1 MKNRILRFFS
11 LFTAIILT
19 VTALP
24 INASANTFNRIV
36 NAATEIIVTNEG
48 NYTTVVR
55 NDNGALSL
63 GKICWH
69 GTNAL
74 NLLKEIVAKNPSQ
87 ALNILGNALYNEI
100 ITYSSWDT
108 RIATA
113 SEAAVLSILLS
124 TAESRD
130 VQDKRGWDYISG
142 YVKHGQSLGITEPE
156 ALVFFAD
163 YENQM
168 GRNGAA
174 AFYYQVKSNYG
185 SVNLG
190 TLFSASSKNSR
201 RVRTYNFCATINW
214 GSFSDFPVNEK
225 DTEAP
230 EISDVSV
237 SNITSEGY
245 TVSCSASDNKKV
257 SAVFVAV
264 YFKND
269 GPEKAIWYKQDT
281 TSGAEMTVDIAE
293 FDNREGYYQ
302 TYIYVFDESGNYA
315 YVELN
320 PIKIT
325 PSTPSEPKLSLTI
338 SASSA
343 SVVGDKIRWRAS
355 ATGGSGN
362 YLYSFNLYRD
372 NKEIARRNRSDY
384 KDFEY
389 EIDKTGSY
397 KVMATVYDKV
407 SGKSASVIS
416 AQTDIFTPIVINSFK
431 ANIPAALVGQSI
443 FWEVKAT
450 GGEGELEYSYTLYKD
465 DSVIQSTDFKPDNY
479 KFTYKPSE
487 SGVYNVTVN
496 IKDSRSQVVSFKSE
510 DITVIRPLSAE
521 NITFSNDYAVAG
533 KEVSCSVD
541 VLGGTGNYTCKF
553 SIYCNGRPVITGETD
568 TDEFSFVVTEPGKY
582 NAVVTVTDADT
593 TVTKAAGGKL
603 TVDAT
608 AKKGDANCDG
618 SINASDAR
626 YVLRCSAGFE
636 TVPDAF
642 RYAVDIDEDGRI
654 TASDARRILRV
665 VAQLDTF

>member
-24 INASANTFNRIV
+24 INASANSFNRIV
-36 NAATEIIVTNEG
+36 NAATQIIVTNEG

-168 GRNGAA
+168 GRSGAA

-214 GSFSDFPVNEK
+214 GNFSDYPVNEK

-245 TVSCSASDNKKV
+245 TISCSASDNKKV

-264 YFKND
+264 YFKDD

-281 TSGAEMTVDIAE
+281 TTGAEMTVDIAE
-293 FDNREGYYQ
+293 FDNRTGYYQ
-302 TYIYVFDESGNYA
+302 TYIYVFDEAGNYA

-325 PSTPSEPKLSLTI
+325 PSTPTEPKLSLTV

-343 SVVGDKIRWRAS
+343 SDVGDKIRWRAS

-465 DSVIQSTDFKPDNY
+465 DSVIQSTDFKPENY

-521 NITFSNDYAVAG
+521 NVSFSTDYAVAG

-541 VLGGTGNYTCKF
+541 VLGGTGSYTCKF
-553 SIYCNGRPVITGETD
+553 SIYCNGLPVITGETD
-568 TDEFSFVVTEPGKY
+568 TDEFSFVVTESGKY
-582 NAVVTVTDADT
+582 TAVVTVTDADT
-593 TVTKAAGGKL
+593 TVTKAAGGIL
-603 TVDAT
+603 SVDAT

-618 SINASDAR
+618 SVNASDAR

-636 TVPDAF
+636 TVPDAL
-642 RYAVDIDEDGRI
+642 RYAADIDEDGRI